1 MTDNQKKY
9 IEYLDSSCAR
19 KGLKIRSTDEDLLGA
34 DWKEYYKNFTLEYT
48 GEVITKM
55 KVALG
60 LPIVLPMKGR
70 PKK

>member
-1 MTDNQKKY
+1 MTLSQKKY
-9 IEYLDSSCAR
+9 IEYLDSCCAR
-19 KGLKIRSTDEDLLGA
+19 KGLTMRSTDEDLLGA
-34 DWKEYYKNFTLEYT
+34 GWQDCYKNVTPEYT

-60 LPIVLPMKGR
+60 IPIVLPMKGR